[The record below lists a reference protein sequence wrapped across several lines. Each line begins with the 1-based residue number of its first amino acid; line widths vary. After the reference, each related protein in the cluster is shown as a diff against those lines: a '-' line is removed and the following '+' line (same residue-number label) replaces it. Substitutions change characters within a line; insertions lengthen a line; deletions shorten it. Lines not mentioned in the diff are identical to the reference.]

1 MRIPRV
7 VIGLLIFSVIACS
20 DATYDMRQIIEMGPF
35 AFEITKAS
43 EKIEIFTGG
52 GRHKRIYVYMKL
64 HTDKST
70 PTNVDFGDFLNGRAK
85 GNRMIESPTM
95 KIVDNKGK
103 KFDSIVNRVSGKTR
117 WRAEFILIDH
127 RRGIPSGL
135 DYLDRHVSDFQLVI
149 KNPDPKKGQPRR
161 VTIKLQ

>member
-103 KFDSIVNRVSGKTR
+103 
-117 WRAEFILIDH
+117 
-127 RRGIPSGL
+127 IPSGL